1 MPRFYQW
8 NIPAPPEEDS
18 MCQGFIKRCSIKYSS
33 RASSTPPFELWN
45 VPLKYPFERSWP
57 IKECIKTSQI
67 TAIGKQNAFIWG
79 CEKMLNEIFQ
89 LWKWKHIKVLSWDAR
104 CNEKYIKVLSRA
116 AKLQRCSMKYW
127 IKASHS
133 HFSSRD
139 FIKISSQNNS
149 SIIFSFKMLKY
160 ILL

>member
-1 MPRFYQW
+1 MRKMRNTNKIKFERPRTFPHKKITCQGLI
-8 NIPAPPEEDS
+8 NKILEHPAEEDS

-67 TAIGKQNAFIWG
+67 TTIGKQNAFIWG

-89 LWKWKHIKVLSWDAR
+89 LWKWKDIKVLS
-104 CNEKYIKVLSRA
+104 
-116 AKLQRCSMKYW
+116 
-127 IKASHS
+127 
-133 HFSSRD
+133 
-139 FIKISSQNNS
+139 
-149 SIIFSFKMLKY
+149 
-160 ILL
+160 